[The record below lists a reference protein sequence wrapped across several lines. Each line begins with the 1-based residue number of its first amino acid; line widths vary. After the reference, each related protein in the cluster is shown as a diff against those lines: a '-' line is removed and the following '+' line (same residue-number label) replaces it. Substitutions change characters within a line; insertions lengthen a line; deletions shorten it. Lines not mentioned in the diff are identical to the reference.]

1 MPPELVP
8 PHRHAP
14 AARAS
19 DWVARFAP
27 LVAADARVLDLACGY
42 GRHARFF
49 AARGA
54 DVLAV
59 DRDAAALATLAGEAR
74 IATRAL
80 DLEAGRWPLPG
91 ERFDAIVVANYL
103 HRPLFPSLLAALAE
117 DGVLIYETFAR
128 GNEAY
133 GRPSNPDF
141 LLESGELLQ
150 LAARGLTVVAFEQ
163 GVVSAPEPGAV
174 VQRLAAVGAGRPW
187 PPALPGGRPSTEPDG
202 PTRFE

>member
-1 MPPELVP
+1 MAPP
-8 PHRHAP
+8 
-14 AARAS
+14 RAS
-19 DWVARFAP
+19 AWVERFAP
-27 LVAADARVLDLACGY
+27 LVAAGARVLDLACGH

-54 DVLAV
+54 NVLAV
-59 DRDAAALATLAGEAR
+59 DRDAAALATLAGEER

-80 DLEAGRWPLPG
+80 DLEAGGWPLPG

-103 HRPLFPSLLAALAE
+103 HRPLFPFLLAALAE

-128 GNEAY
+128 GNDAY
-133 GRPSNPDF
+133 GRPANPDF
-141 LLESGELLQ
+141 LLERDELLQ

-163 GVVSAPEPGAV
+163 GVVCVPEPGAV

-187 PPALPGGRPSTEPDG
+187 PPALPGG
-202 PTRFE
+202 